1 MLSKLY
7 ITFTTATYLSIKNL
21 LESNTIPSKKLLI
34 ILAEYFYNFLFDS
47 YVMGEKKKK
56 IVTPLFIFIFSCSIE
71 HTTRF

>member
-47 YVMGEKKKK
+47 YVMGGKKKK
-56 IVTPLFIFIFSCSIE
+56 KNSNTIVYFHF
-71 HTTRF
+71 